1 MDSKRT
7 KTRSPSLLIWKNP
20 SLEAR
25 SLHKDERC
33 KHKQQHAP
41 MDKELSPGQN
51 NSHPNRRIHFNK
63 REPQESYTA
72 RHLYLPDTHAALYA
86 DNWCSYGA
94 ISRPTQ
100 CCYELRWEC
109 PFGGE
114 SLSTRR
120 FERRGELYVIFL
132 NAMPFYYLGR
142 GERNP
147 HSLPQPRG
155 DTYTRCCN

>member
-1 MDSKRT
+1 MRDASINSNMHRCTKNCLAGRT
-7 KTRSPSLLIWKNP
+7 IATQTGGFTSTI
-20 SLEAR
+20 
-25 SLHKDERC
+25 
-33 KHKQQHAP
+33 
-41 MDKELSPGQN
+41 
-51 NSHPNRRIHFNK
+51 K

-100 CCYELRWEC
+100 GCYELRWQC
-109 PFGGE
+109 SFGGE
-114 SLSTRR
+114 CLSTRR
-120 FERRGELYVIFL
+120 FERRGELYVILL

-147 HSLPQPRG
+147 HSLQQPRG
-155 DTYTRCCN
+155 DTYTREVL